1 MIHRIDRVNP
11 DIDDRVIKPNEA
23 RAASNLRFGASV
35 ENTNLSGGILLN
47 GNEQLQYAIP
57 AGDNLVVGVM
67 DDFEAQ
73 VVYFALYNSQGN
85 HAIYLVR
92 GSDNSIE
99 RIVRGAWLNFN
110 TTMNVSM
117 AAIDG
122 KLYWTDNVNQP
133 RMVNVAK
140 GIRTQKLE
148 DGDGTQVDT
157 YPLPAEEWYYTQI
170 KRPPSFPTDIY
181 RFTAD
186 TNQNIYYLQNVGFT
200 IYQGSVDYENQ
211 LKSANGAQFSY
222 YYIYDND
229 EESRLAPW
237 SPMIYWK
244 NNLVIQ
250 LPKYEFVNYLQDK
263 SLIKRV
269 VFVYRVTNDGVIS
282 SIKTIDNI
290 QGNYA
295 LPSAL
300 PGYGTGLTTV
310 PPGGN
315 PNNSQLYIQD
325 ILSLQY
331 VIPNLDLISKQPVST
346 QITNADFDSVPLV
359 SASNEIAQNR
369 INHGNYTTDYP
380 NWNGLTLDLEVVKS
394 TLVNGEIFPP
404 TDNTKMSDNRVFFN
418 ADYSFGIELL
428 DEFGRRIGVVAN
440 KTVKIPTRRYSQ
452 ASLGSPTPPPSTVV
466 YFAPPTFDDDIN
478 NIYRVNYTVSG
489 QFPDWCKY
497 YRVVYS
503 KANNYSYFLKTVCK
517 MYFWF
522 EANGIDYISVSLGG
536 RTSARSKDGKTTYT
550 FKGYALE
557 LSSGEPFAFSQE
569 QDQYVSLA
577 KEYIYG
583 NSGNSNTTE
592 AVEYKIK
599 KQNGNFIYFETIDT
613 YYPWAYYGGKLTA
626 SENFFPLYYQVYL
639 YAKQASVTQIY
650 HETTA
655 FATADNLPRTGQLY
669 GDCYFN
675 AWKKVNQGS
684 VVITVGYQEG
694 EAEDNSGN
702 QTLAGQFWSGVT
714 DWITGESGNP
724 TIVFLT
730 DSAQFFTGNQTV
742 FGYAIATNPTNIYSQ
757 VWDSDIG
764 QSNIVNENQ
773 RQVRL
778 QNGITFSDPL
788 VQGTQINGL
797 SKFNS
802 VDFRQAPLENGP
814 ITSLVTTNATQREPG
829 VLLAIGTYGISSFYY
844 DSIQLTN
851 TDGESNV
858 TTTDKYLASQRP
870 LLGQMG
876 CSQPASITRTPLST
890 VYWWSDIINDFVRY
904 TNAGLERIG
913 LTHSFGNL
921 LRKNL
926 HGKTDVVSIYDQVTD
941 EVSVWSKTKPHYTFS
956 ERFKSFQ
963 GERDYFSGAI
973 SPERGISL
981 STKMFHFIN
990 GQVWVTDVNS
1000 VTANDNQ
1007 FFGSY
1012 QNPSL
1017 TIITNES
1024 AAVVKQWNQIK
1035 VFGPKPISTTL
1046 STGFPDNAEGNTPL
1060 LSYISDGWWI
1070 ERKSDWEAA
1079 IRRAYNTPGGVLG
1092 GKLMESR
1099 ILYSIFAFDPQK
1111 FTKLNFIEVKNNSAI
1126 VQ

>member
-23 RAASNLRFGASV
+23 RAAKNLRFGASV

-57 AGDNLVVGVM
+57 VGDNLVVGVM

-92 GSDNSIE
+92 GSNNSIE

-110 TTMNVSM
+110 TAMNVSM

-170 KRPPSFPTDIY
+170 KRQPGVALDVYTMIRWFDSLWYILNTSWTPKEASKDYATEPEVY
-181 RFTAD
+181 
-186 TNQNIYYLQNVGFT
+186 NNSGF
-200 IYQGSVDYENQ
+200 GND
-211 LKSANGAQFSY
+211 SAYQFSY
-222 YYIYDND
+222 YYVYDND

-237 SPMIYWK
+237 SEPIFWK
-244 NNLVIQ
+244 TDVVAQ
-250 LPKYEFVNYLQDK
+250 VPAYEFQNYIQNK
-263 SLIKRV
+263 NLIKRI
-269 VFVYRVTNDGVIS
+269 VFVYRQNNIGIEYIAAIKDNIPSNYISPTLLPDYLPKLNVNPGSPITAAQVVVNIQDVS
-282 SIKTIDNI
+282 SISFVSSDLLN
-290 QGNYA
+290 
-295 LPSAL
+295 
-300 PGYGTGLTTV
+300 
-310 PPGGN
+310 
-315 PNNSQLYIQD
+315 
-325 ILSLQY
+325 LQRT
-331 VIPNLDLISKQPVST
+331 PVST
-346 QITNADFDSVPLV
+346 SITNARFDAVPLQSV
-359 SASNEIAQNR
+359 SNEIAQNR
-369 INHGNYTTDYP
+369 LNHANYLSDYP
-380 NWNGLTLDLEVVKS
+380 QFNDIQLNVTPERV
-394 TLVNGEIFPP
+394 TIFPP
-404 TDNTKMSDNRVFFN
+404 PVTAALNSVVNVRSFRPSSI
-418 ADYSFGIELL
+418 YSFGIELL
-428 DEFGRRIGVVAN
+428 DEYGRTIGVVSN
-440 KTVKIPTRRYSQ
+440 KTITIPRSKAAVTQLSAVPQNSVTPTEIYDDYVFNRHFVKYSITGSMPTWASFFRVVATKAQDVNYFYKTLCRIFYWYQDGSGINKFVFNSKYLSVSSLQNQFPAKVVISDVDKKAYTLKGYGVEGISPLPFVYSSEENQYIRLTNEYSQ
-452 ASLGSPTPPPSTVV
+452 TLSTGSQVNSTEYKLSGQDGSIFLFETARTDISPSTNNGGNVTSEPV
-466 YFAPPTFDDDIN
+466 AAFSPLWYQVEFYSKKNSRENIFYQGSQIFTRDRFVDGQTFTGVIEGDCYTTAFEKYFAPSQT
-478 NIYRVNYTVSG
+478 
-489 QFPDWCKY
+489 
-497 YRVVYS
+497 
-503 KANNYSYFLKTVCK
+503 
-517 MYFWF
+517 
-522 EANGIDYISVSLGG
+522 SVAIIFG
-536 RTSARSKDGKTTYT
+536 
-550 FKGYALE
+550 
-557 LSSGEPFAFSQE
+557 SSGSSLVPLQFATRNLISP
-569 QDQYVSLA
+569 
-577 KEYIYG
+577 
-583 NSGNSNTTE
+583 
-592 AVEYKIK
+592 AVEV
-599 KQNGNFIYFETIDT
+599 NGMFI
-613 YYPWAYYGGKLTA
+613 
-626 SENFFPLYYQVYL
+626 SM
-639 YAKQASVTQIY
+639 
-650 HETTA
+650 
-655 FATADNLPRTGQLY
+655 
-669 GDCYFN
+669 
-675 AWKKVNQGS
+675 
-684 VVITVGYQEG
+684 
-694 EAEDNSGN
+694 
-702 QTLAGQFWSGVT
+702 
-714 DWITGESGNP
+714 NP
-724 TIVFLT
+724 S
-730 DSAQFFTGNQTV
+730 D
-742 FGYAIATNPTNIYSQ
+742 IYSQ
-757 VWDSDIG
+757 NWVSDIG
-764 QSNIVNENQ
+764 QINIVNETQ
-773 RQVRL
+773 QQVRL
-778 QNGITFSDPL
+778 QNGITFSDPF

-851 TDGESNV
+851 VDGDSNV

-876 CSQPASITRTPLST
+876 CSQPASITRTALST

-904 TNAGLERIG
+904 TNAGLERLG

-926 HGKTDVVSIYDQVTD
+926 NGKTDVVSIYDQVTD

-981 STKMFHFIN
+981 STKMFHFFN

-1000 VTANDNQ
+1000 LTANDNQ
-1007 FFGSY
+1007 FFGDY
-1012 QNPSL
+1012 KNPAL
-1017 TIITNES
+1017 TIISNQS
-1024 AAVVKQWNQIK
+1024 PAVVKQWNQIK
-1035 VFGPKPISTTL
+1035 VYGPKPISTNL
-1046 STGFPDNAEGNTPL
+1046 SSGLPDNATGNTPL

>member
-73 VVYFALYNSQGN
+73 VVYFALYNSNGN

-99 RIVRGAWLNFN
+99 RIVRGSWLNFN

-148 DGDGTQVDT
+148 DGDATQVDT
-157 YPLPAEEWYYTQI
+157 YPFPAEEWYYTQI
-170 KRPPSFPTDIY
+170 KRQPGLILEVGNAGVFPAY
-181 RFTAD
+181 FS
-186 TNQNIYYLQNVGFT
+186 LQDASIDYGNL
-200 IYQGSVDYENQ
+200 YQSNDQGY
-211 LKSANGAQFSY
+211 QFSY
-222 YYIYDND
+222 YYIYDNN
-229 EESRLAPW
+229 EESRIAP
-237 SPMIYWK
+237 SSQMIWFRQSISLRIPTDEFQNYVQNK
-244 NNLVIQ
+244 NLVKQVGFIYRAGNAGVWYIA
-250 LPKYEFVNYLQDK
+250 KKVDND
-263 SLIKRV
+263 S
-269 VFVYRVTNDGVIS
+269 VFNGEYSIS
-282 SIKTIDNI
+282 NI
-290 QGNYA
+290 QRLGKT
-295 LPSAL
+295 P
-300 PGYGTGLTTV
+300 
-310 PPGGN
+310 
-315 PNNSQLYIQD
+315 
-325 ILSLQY
+325 LST
-331 VIPNLDLISKQPVST
+331 N
-346 QITNADFDSVPLV
+346 ITNADFDSVPLL
-359 SASNEIAQNR
+359 SISNEIAQNK
-369 INHGNYTTDYP
+369 INHANYLIDYP
-380 NWNGLTLDLEVVKS
+380 NWDGLSLNIEVVSNSLK
-394 TLVNGEIFPP
+394 TTTITTVTPANPRFPRSQP
-404 TDNTKMSDNRVFFN
+404 TTVTTTTEVLEPFNRTFFRGYYN
-418 ADYSFGIELL
+418 VGIELL
-428 DEFGRRIGVVAN
+428 DEWGRRIGVVAN
-440 KTVKIPTRRYSQ
+440 QTIEVPDLYYQPVALPGLVHTSFPPQ
-452 ASLGSPTPPPSTVV
+452 A
-466 YFAPPTFDDDIN
+466 FNED
-478 NIYRVNYTVSG
+478 SG
-489 QFPDWCKY
+489 QCYKINYEVVGDFPDWCKY
-497 YRVVYS
+497 WRIVYT
-503 KANNYSYFLKTVCK
+503 KAQEYNYWYKTVVK
-517 MYFWF
+517 VYQWY
-522 EANGIDYISVSLGG
+522 ESNGVDYLVVNGG
-536 RTSARSKDGKTTYT
+536 LPSYKNSSGNETYN
-550 FKGYALE
+550 FKGMAIE
-557 LSSGEPFAFSQE
+557 LSTNEPFVFSAE
-569 QDQYVSLA
+569 EEQYVAISEEYQAVRSGFTGTLPLA
-577 KEYIYG
+577 KL
-583 NSGNSNTTE
+583 NDW
-592 AVEYKIK
+592 KIK
-599 KQNGNFIYFETIDT
+599 KGVGSFLYIENHSLPGWWFVGGNPDSVAQYFPT
-613 YYPWAYYGGKLTA
+613 
-626 SENFFPLYYQVYL
+626 YYQVYL
-639 YAKQASVTQIY
+639 YSKKQSPSQFYYQSTISNEVGGSRVGTI
-650 HETTA
+650 
-655 FATADNLPRTGQLY
+655 Y
-669 GDCYFN
+669 GDAYLN
-675 AWKKVNQGS
+675 KWKKTNNGTSRSVLQVKTTIGPGGS
-684 VVITVGYQEG
+684 STIEGIRSVSTPNYELVGYG
-694 EAEDNSGN
+694 ISM
-702 QTLAGQFWSGVT
+702 
-714 DWITGESGNP
+714 
-724 TIVFLT
+724 
-730 DSAQFFTGNQTV
+730 
-742 FGYAIATNPTNIYSQ
+742 NPTNIYSQ
-757 VWDSDIG
+757 IWDSDFG
-764 QSNIVNENQ
+764 QVNVVNDDQKE
-773 RQVRL
+773 VRL

-788 VQGTQINGL
+788 IQGTQINGL

-814 ITSLVTTNATQREPG
+814 ITALVTTNATQREPG

-851 TDGESNV
+851 IDGESNI

-876 CSQPASITRTPLST
+876 CSQPASITRTPLAT

-941 EVSVWSKTKPHYTFS
+941 EVSVWSKTKPHYAFS

-963 GERDYFSGAI
+963 GERDYFSGTI

-981 STKMFHFIN
+981 STKMFHFFN

-1000 VTANDNQ
+1000 LTANDNQ
-1007 FFGSY
+1007 FFGDY
-1012 QNPSL
+1012 KNPAL
-1017 TIITNES
+1017 TIISNQS
-1024 AAVVKQWNQIK
+1024 PSVVKQWNQIK
-1035 VFGPKPISTTL
+1035 VYGPKPISTNL
-1046 STGFPDNAEGNTPL
+1046 SSGFPDNATANTPL